1 MSRDERDRPTSM
13 RSAAESMS
21 LTEQQPHR
29 RRLVDLIR
37 RIAVD
42 GFGAEEVQRAAYPGA
57 TFTVGALADGLGG
70 IRAAAIAQSVV
81 RSHLYEY
88 AVQARGAGS
97 TWRDIAEALG
107 IGEDHGVP
115 AELAYE
121 LIVEGR
127 AVPRTRGLWR
137 PAAHWTC
144 GSCGKSIN
152 DGGPYDGAPVNN
164 ETGHDEACP
173 RLAEEPW

>member
-1 MSRDERDRPTSM
+1 
-13 RSAAESMS
+13 MS
-21 LTEQQPHR
+21 LAEQQPHR

-42 GFGAEEVQRAAYPGA
+42 GFGAEEVQRVAYPGA
-57 TFTVGALADGLGG
+57 TFTVAALADGLSGL
-70 IRAAAIAQSVV
+70 RAAAIAQSVA
-81 RSHLYEY
+81 RSQLYEY
-88 AVQARGAGS
+88 AAQARGAGS
-97 TWRDIAEALG
+97 TWRGIAEALG

-137 PAAHWTC
+137 PAARWTC
-144 GSCGKSIN
+144 TSCERSIS
-152 DGGPYDGAPVNN
+152 DTGPYDGAPVNN
-164 ETGHDEACP
+164 EAGHEEACP